1 MYMIAPL
8 GYSGI
13 FIPLL
18 PSSLMPNDD
27 AGRKLY
33 ENEI

>member
-1 MYMIAPL
+1 MIAPL
-8 GYSGI
+8 ENSGI

-18 PSSLMPNDD
+18 PSSLMLNDD

-33 ENEI
+33 EKEI